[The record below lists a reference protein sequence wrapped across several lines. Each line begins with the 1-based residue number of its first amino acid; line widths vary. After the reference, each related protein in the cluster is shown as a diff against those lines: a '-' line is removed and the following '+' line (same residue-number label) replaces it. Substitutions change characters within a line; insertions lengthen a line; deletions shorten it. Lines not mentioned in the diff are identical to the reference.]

1 MNTHFTVF
9 RVPVHVQPF
18 FWLMAAVFG
27 YQSHS
32 HGEWISFALWF
43 PIMFFAILLHELGHA
58 IVGRAFGATP
68 MVILTGWG
76 GLTQL
81 HGARIPPG
89 RSAIV
94 SFAGPLVG
102 LVIGGAA
109 FCTQAFAPIPHTQ
122 VLNLALSDIVFTNC
136 VWAIFNLVPIVG
148 LDGGNIMSSLLE
160 KAFGLGGVR
169 TAHLIS
175 IFVAVGLATLS
186 LVLSQAAGQRPS
198 LWILFIFGM
207 LAMNNYRAWQAQSR
221 WSDKLRPQPGSVAKP
236 SAPPS
241 AAPEAG
247 IDTAIERGFRALED
261 RNAVMVRMIA
271 ESLAPR
277 VRTDEHRVQVA
288 HLLAWGR
295 LLSGDP
301 TGARR
306 ALEMLPAGQLPDA
319 LVDGAILLESG
330 KAKEA
335 VSLLTEAVVGRS
347 DDFVAMRLAR
357 AVVAS
362 GEVAPLI
369 VLLGRD
375 AEAKEATA
383 RPFQIVVGE
392 LSHANRHE
400 EARAVGEALF
410 ARFQKGADA
419 FNVACALGRLG
430 RAEEALA
437 WLEKSLDAG
446 LPDKTVLDT
455 DQDLAPLRDLP
466 GFDAIREKARS
477 S

>member
-1 MNTHFTVF
+1 MNTHFSVF

-27 YQSHS
+27 YQSHA
-32 HGEWISFALWF
+32 HGEWISFAIWF
-43 PIMFFAILLHELGHA
+43 PIVFLAVLLHELGHA
-58 IVGRAFGATP
+58 VVGRAFGATP

-81 HGARIPPG
+81 HGPRIPPG
-89 RSAIV
+89 RSALV

-102 LVIGGAA
+102 LLIGGGT
-109 FCTQAFAPIPHTQ
+109 FCIQMFAPIPHAP
-122 VLNLALSDIVFTNC
+122 VLDLALSDIVFTNC
-136 VWAIFNLVPIVG
+136 IWAVFNLVPIVG

-160 KAFGLGGVR
+160 KAFGIGGTR

-186 LVLSQAAGQRPS
+186 LVISHAAGQRPS

-221 WSDKLRPQPGSVAKP
+221 WSDKLKPQGPGPRA
-236 SAPPS
+236 APAPTV
-241 AAPEAG
+241 APEAS
-247 IDTAIERGFRALED
+247 IDAAIERGFRALED
-261 RNAVMVRMIA
+261 RNAVMVRMIG

-277 VRTDEHRVQVA
+277 AQTDEHRIQIG

-295 LLSGDP
+295 LLAGDA

-319 LVDGAILLESG
+319 LLDGAILLESG
-330 KAKEA
+330 RAKDAVPLLAEA
-335 VSLLTEAVVGRS
+335 VIGRS
-347 DDFVAMRLAR
+347 DDFVATRLAR

-362 GEVAPLI
+362 GDTAPL
-369 VLLGRD
+369 VALLGREAD
-375 AEAKEATA
+375 AKEATA

-400 EARAVGEALF
+400 EARTLGVALF
-410 ARFQKGADA
+410 ERFHEGADA

-430 RAEEALA
+430 RAEEALE
-437 WLEKSLDAG
+437 WLERSLDAG

-455 DQDLAPLRDLP
+455 DQDLASLRDLP
-466 GFDAIREKARS
+466 GFDAIREKARES
-477 S
+477 